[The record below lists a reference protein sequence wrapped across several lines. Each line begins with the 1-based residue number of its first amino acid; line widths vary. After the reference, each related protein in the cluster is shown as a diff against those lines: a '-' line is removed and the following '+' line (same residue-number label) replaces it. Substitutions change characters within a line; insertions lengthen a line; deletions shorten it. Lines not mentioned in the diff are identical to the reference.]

1 MWNALRNPVGGN
13 MKLIDAVGQNRHNIF
28 RGDGS
33 GRASTLRGEKFY
45 TWFDKTFGIP
55 ALEVQPPKITNNM
68 VLRNATNPKKRKA
81 QTSGVFH
88 FSPEKTRGAVERPS
102 FLIGQGGFN
111 PFSSLTPLPTL
122 TSTDDKARTDH
133 SGQPSNHD
141 SKEYDG
147 REQSGRPDLNL
158 LCPPSRESSPT

>member
-1 MWNALRNPVGGN
+1 

-81 QTSGVFH
+81 QTSGVYH
-88 FSPEKTRGAVERPS
+88 FSSEKTERVEDTIVITPS
-102 FLIGQGGFN
+102 TPQLLGQGGFKT
-111 PFSSLTPLPTL
+111 FLSLTPLPTL
-122 TSTDDKARTDH
+122 TYTNDKARTDH